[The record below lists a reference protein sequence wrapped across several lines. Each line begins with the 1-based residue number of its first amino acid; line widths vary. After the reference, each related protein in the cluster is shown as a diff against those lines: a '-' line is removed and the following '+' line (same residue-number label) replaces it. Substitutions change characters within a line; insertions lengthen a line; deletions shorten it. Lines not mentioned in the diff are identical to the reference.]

1 MANGRTDATKL
12 FIGTFLYMCGDQMS
26 KEHEDAINRVFAASQ
41 KELENINRLNDEAQ
55 KLVDNEEANEEN
67 MDNIS
72 FEMEKN
78 LSVIEERICHARN
91 EFYAKI
97 GSKKDRMEML
107 EDFEDY
113 LEEKLKE
120 YGLQSEEE
128 EEE

>member
-1 MANGRTDATKL
+1 
-12 FIGTFLYMCGDQMS
+12 MS
-26 KEHEDAINRVFAASQ
+26 KEHEDAIDKVFAASQ
-41 KELENINRLNDEAQ
+41 RELENINRLNDEAQ

-67 MDNIS
+67 MDDIS

-97 GSKKDRMEML
+97 GSKKNRMKML